1 VKILLTGRNGQ
12 VGYELER
19 VLSVLGEVIA
29 TDRSRLDLAVP
40 GAIRRVVREAKPD
53 LIVNAAAYTAVDR
66 AETERELARQINGVA
81 PGILAEEAKRVGA
94 PIVHFSTDY
103 VFNGNKTAP
112 YVETDAPAPLNV
124 YGQTKLEGERAV
136 AAAGARYLI
145 LRTSWVY
152 GPRGKNFFLAIARKA
167 STEESLRVVD
177 DQTGAPTTARFI
189 AESVVSILQRGEV
202 PSRIYHLAARG
213 MTTWCSFAREIVSKL
228 GLRASV
234 TPISTKDYPASAARP
249 RYSVLDTGK
258 LQRDFGIRL
267 TSWEEQLD
275 WCVGQLSSGNPDRR
289 L

>member
-1 VKILLTGRNGQ
+1 LKILLTGRNGQ

-29 TDRSRLDLAVP
+29 TDRSKLDLAVP
-40 GAIRRVVREAKPD
+40 DAIRRVVREAKPD
-53 LIVNAAAYTAVDR
+53 VIVNAAAYTAVDR

-94 PIVHFSTDY
+94 SIVHFSTDY

-112 YVETDAPAPLNV
+112 YVETDLPAPLNV

-167 STEESLRVVD
+167 ATEDSLRVVD
-177 DQTGAPTTARFI
+177 DQTGAPTTGRFI
-189 AESVVSILQRGEV
+189 AESVVSILQRGQV

-213 MTTWCSFAREIVSKL
+213 ITTWYSFACAIVSKL

-234 TPISTKDYPASAARP
+234 TPIATKDYPASAARP
-249 RYSVLDTGK
+249 LYSVLDTRKIEGD
-258 LQRDFGIRL
+258 LHVRF

-275 WCVGQLSSGNPDRR
+275 WCVSAFREATAR
-289 L
+289 A

>member
-1 VKILLTGRNGQ
+1 
-12 VGYELER
+12 
-19 VLSVLGEVIA
+19 
-29 TDRSRLDLAVP
+29 
-40 GAIRRVVREAKPD
+40 VREAKPD

-66 AETERELARQINGVA
+66 AETEPELARQINGVA

-94 PIVHFSTDY
+94 LIVHFSTDY

-112 YVETDAPAPLNV
+112 YVETDPPAPLNV

-167 STEESLRVVD
+167 STEDSLRVVD
-177 DQTGAPTTARFI
+177 DQTGAPTTGRFI
-189 AESVVSILQRGEV
+189 AESVVSILQRGQV
-202 PSRIYHLAARG
+202 PSPIYHLAARG
-213 MTTWCSFAREIVSKL
+213 MTTWYSFAREIVSKL

-258 LQRDFGIRL
+258 LERDFRIRL